1 MRSLQCADHKK
12 IKVSLPMPIQYK
24 PANSVARIKE
34 AHSSTEAKRVFS
46 GENDNSETTKSIE
59 QV

>member
-1 MRSLQCADHKK
+1 MRSLQCADPKK
-12 IKVSLPMPIQYK
+12 IKVSHPMPIQNK

-34 AHSSTEAKRVFS
+34 AHSSTSAKRVFS
-46 GENDNSETTKSIE
+46 GENYNSETPKSIV